1 MYLAI
6 CAVTLLRLTADQS
19 GVLAPPNEVEVYEV
33 VEFSVVMSSF
43 NVQLSPQNEC

>member
-33 VEFSVVMSSF
+33 VEFRVGMSSF